1 MNYNEVSEYFKSKG
15 CILLTTE
22 YVNQKQELEY
32 ICPKNEIHK
41 SSFKNFKRRNG
52 RCPQKNK
59 QKEKGDSKYG
69 KRYNKEEIVEIYKK
83 KGFIVDAENYKN
95 NRTKM
100 KCICNKGH
108 NFYTNLNDFMNGHG
122 CPECGN
128 VKRLTYTEV
137 KKFISFYR
145 EELISTE
152 YINSH
157 SLLEIKCKNNHI
169 YTINYNNFYN
179 GYRCPICNNNC
190 IGENKIINF
199 LNKLNIS
206 YEKQYTF
213 DNCQHVNVLKFDFY
227 IKNLNLVIEF
237 DGEQHFRPIE
247 FFGGNEK
254 FYNTIIRDAIKNQ
267 YCEDNNINI
276 LRIPYWESKN
286 IEKIIKEKI
295 NNLE

>member
-1 MNYNEVSEYFKSKG
+1 M
-15 CILLTTE
+15 
-22 YVNQKQELEY
+22 
-32 ICPKNEIHK
+32 
-41 SSFKNFKRRNG
+41 
-52 RCPQKNK
+52 
-59 QKEKGDSKYG
+59 
-69 KRYNKEEIVEIYKK
+69 
-83 KGFIVDAENYKN
+83 
-95 NRTKM
+95 
-100 KCICNKGH
+100 
-108 NFYTNLNDFMNGHG
+108 
-122 CPECGN
+122 
-128 VKRLTYTEV
+128 
-137 KKFISFYR
+137 
-145 EELISTE
+145 
-152 YINSH
+152 
-157 SLLEIKCKNNHI
+157 LEIKCKNNHI